1 MNIDHFL
8 AHHGITDNPFR
19 AEEARHDPVFDR
31 LKGGEAA
38 HPDFGKIMG
47 RIDEPATSVVFGE
60 KGSGKTAIRL
70 LIGRRVTEHNRAHP
84 DRKTMLVAYDDL
96 NPFLDRLTRANRGNE
111 QAMFDRLRLADHQ
124 DGILSVAVTRLVDSL
139 LAETPP
145 NPDDESR
152 MPVPED
158 AVKRL
163 RKAPRRLR
171 VDLAVL
177 AALYD
182 QPRSGSVVDRWN
194 TLAKKLR
201 LGWQLP
207 MHWLWLLA
215 TIITVVAVGLLTT
228 HYLVSEGP
236 WWLLPAL
243 VLSIAG
249 AVLAWV
255 AWAWYGAKI
264 WVLSRQLAK
273 AIPALGRSPKEL
285 RAMLTCLRAS
295 DRATQPWPTATT
307 TPAPGQAG
315 PSEPRYQLTGRLL
328 EVLARLDAVGMHV
341 LVDRM
346 DEPTI
351 ISGDAEKMKK
361 LVWPMLDNKFLQQRG
376 VGLKLLLPL
385 ELSHAVKRETAD
397 FFQEARLD
405 KQNLVERLSWSGAT
419 LYDLASARLK
429 ACQSR
434 PSAEKSGS
442 SEGEK
447 QTPTAAPPD
456 PEPQATQE
464 GGAGLV
470 LSDLFAQDVTREML
484 IDALDQMH
492 QPRDAFKFLYAVVQ
506 EHCRLVPEEAA
517 EYRIA
522 RLTLESVRR
531 QQSQRVQEFYRGLT
545 PG

>member
-1 MNIDHFL
+1 MNLEHFL

-31 LKGGEAA
+31 LKSGQAA
-38 HPDFGKIMG
+38 HPEFGKIMG

-70 LIGRRVTEHNRAHP
+70 LIGRRIAEHNQAHP
-84 DRKTMLVAYDDL
+84 ERRAMLVAYDDL
-96 NPFLDRLTRANRGNE
+96 NPFLDRLSRASRGNE
-111 QAMFDRLRLADHQ
+111 KVMLDRLRLADHQ
-124 DGILSVAVTRLVDSL
+124 DAILSVAVTRLVDSL
-139 LAETPP
+139 LHESAAAADDETTMPL
-145 NPDDESR
+145 PDD
-152 MPVPED
+152 
-158 AVKRL
+158 AIKRL

-182 QPRSGSVVDRWN
+182 HPPSGSVVARWN

-207 MHWLWLLA
+207 THWLWLLA
-215 TIITVVAVGLLTT
+215 TIITVIAAGLLIT

-255 AWAWYGAKI
+255 AWAWHGAKL
-264 WVLSRQLAK
+264 WLLSRRLAN
-273 AIPALGRSPKEL
+273 AIPALGRTPKQL
-285 RAMLTCLRAS
+285 RAMLSRLGSA
-295 DRATQPWPTATT
+295 DRATQPWPTATN

-328 EVLARLDAVGMHV
+328 EVLARLDTVGMHV

-351 ISGDAEKMKK
+351 ISGDPEKMKK

-385 ELSHAVKRETAD
+385 ELSHEVKRESAD

-419 LYDLASARLK
+419 LYDLASARLR
-429 ACQSR
+429 ACQSQ
-434 PSAEKSGS
+434 PSKAQANDG
-442 SEGEK
+442 G
-447 QTPTAAPPD
+447 AAP
-456 PEPQATQE
+456 QE
-464 GGAGLV
+464 GGAQAGSSGGVV
-470 LSDLFAQDVTREML
+470 LSDLFAPDVTREML

-492 QPRDAFKFLYAVVQ
+492 QPRDAFKFLYAVLQ

-517 EYRIA
+517 EYRVA
-522 RLTLESVRR
+522 RLTLENVRR